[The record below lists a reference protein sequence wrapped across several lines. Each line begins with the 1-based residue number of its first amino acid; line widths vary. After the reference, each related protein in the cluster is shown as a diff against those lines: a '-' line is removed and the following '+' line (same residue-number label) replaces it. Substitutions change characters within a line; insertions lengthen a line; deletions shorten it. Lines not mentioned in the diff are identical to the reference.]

1 MGKWIPQVTFSGS
14 ILPTIVSCWI
24 SRQQSSELTGQKNW
38 HMSLGNRTQ
47 NRLQAHCSLATETGL
62 LCSGEREPLQPTSHP
77 LRPCPRRAASG
88 RVPER
93 ALLCAS
99 PGTVTPGKDAS
110 PFQKQQKHNDPSY
123 QNWIFYVLLKGEKGK
138 TDPVISI
145 PKGFMESTSLSLLS
159 DKLHLQR
166 EAGCKRYWTQVWL
179 LPAQKPAIEGQVSVE
194 RKGAL
199 LRKVSNPERSWT
211 LVQGPTLKIMLSQDN
226 FKWKRGKQS

>member
-1 MGKWIPQVTFSGS
+1 MGKWIPQTTFSGS

-38 HMSLGNRTQ
+38 HVSLGNRTQ

-62 LCSGEREPLQPTSHP
+62 LCSGEREPL
-77 LRPCPRRAASG
+77 RPRPIRSAPPPQSCLGASA
-88 RVPER
+88 ER

-99 PGTVTPGKDAS
+99 PGTVTPKKDAS

-123 QNWIFYVLLKGEKGK
+123 QNWIFYVWLKGEEGK
-138 TDPVISI
+138 TDPVIST

-159 DKLHLQR
+159 DKLHFQR
-166 EAGCKRYWTQVWL
+166 EAGCKGYWTQVWL
-179 LPAQKPAIEGQVSVE
+179 LPAQKPIIEGQVSVE

-199 LRKVSNPERSWT
+199 FRKVSNPERSWT
-211 LVQGPTLKIMLSQDN
+211 LVQGPTLKIMLSQDT
-226 FKWKRGKQS
+226 FKWKKGKQS